1 MMTSTNPVNH
11 MCSLVAAA
19 LAAEGAEQ
27 RLICREADQ
36 TLITVSLRAPTPL
49 SHHQVDPWDA
59 EQGDSFEEMMG
70 VLTATHA
77 RLRELP
83 R

>member
-36 TLITVSLRAPTPL
+36 TLITVSLRAQPL

-59 EQGDSFEEMMG
+59 EQASSFEEMMG